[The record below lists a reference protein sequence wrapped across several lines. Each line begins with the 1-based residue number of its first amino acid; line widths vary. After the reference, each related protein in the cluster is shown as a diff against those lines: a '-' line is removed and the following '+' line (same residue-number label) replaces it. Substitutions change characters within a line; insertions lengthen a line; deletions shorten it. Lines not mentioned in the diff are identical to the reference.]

1 MSTAETTQSCTEQ
14 KDWRGGGGG
23 GGGRFILSSDWMINT
38 LTADLI
44 NLDSLMWE
52 MKKPLLN
59 KSERK
64 HVCWVSL
71 YSSANQNFINH

>member
-52 MKKPLLN
+52 IKNL
-59 KSERK
+59 
-64 HVCWVSL
+64 C
-71 YSSANQNFINH
+71 